1 MKLPIQTSV
10 GLATVDWDAPDNA
23 RSLLVLGHGAGGG
36 VDARDLVAVRKA
48 ALSAGHAVARL
59 TQPYRVAGRRA
70 PAPAPALDKAF
81 TEVVGELRER
91 LDVPL
96 IVGGRSSGARVAC
109 RCAAAVSA
117 HGVLAL
123 SFPLHPPG
131 RPERSRADELRP
143 VEVPVL
149 IAQGE
154 RDSFGSPDEV
164 SDPPLPANFTV
175 YRVVGGNHG
184 FAVRKGDP
192 SPLPGI
198 SAAVVEWLDEI
209 L

>member
-1 MKLPIQTSV
+1 MKLSIETSV
-10 GLATVDWDAPDNA
+10 GPATVDWDEPDDP
-23 RSLLVLGHGAGGG
+23 RSLLLLGHGAGGG
-36 VDARDLVAVRKA
+36 VDASDLMAVRKA
-48 ALSAGHAVARL
+48 ALAAGHAVARL

-70 PAPAPALDKAF
+70 PAPAPALDKAL

-96 IVGGRSSGARVAC
+96 VVGGRSSGARVAC

-117 HGVLAL
+117 SGVVAL

-131 RPERSRADELRP
+131 KPERSRADELRP

-149 IAQGE
+149 IVQGE
-154 RDSFGSPDEV
+154 RDPFGSPDEV
-164 SDPPLPANFTV
+164 NDPPLPANFSV
-175 YRVVGGNHG
+175 LRVPGGNHG

-192 SPLPGI
+192 SPMPGI
-198 SAAVVEWLDEI
+198 SAAVIDWLDKI

>member
-1 MKLPIQTSV
+1 MKLSFDTSV
-10 GLATVDWDAPDNA
+10 GPATVAWDAPESP

-36 VDARDLVAVRKA
+36 VDAADLLAVRKA
-48 ALSAGHAVARL
+48 ALAAGHAVARL

-109 RCAAAVSA
+109 RCAASVSA
-117 HGVLAL
+117 AGVLAL

-131 RPERSRADELRP
+131 RPDRSRADELRP
-143 VEVPVL
+143 VPVPVL
-149 IAQGE
+149 IVQGE
-154 RDSFGSPDEV
+154 RDTFGGPDEV
-164 SDPPLPANFTV
+164 NDPPLPANFAI
-175 YRVVGGNHG
+175 YRVAGANHG

-198 SAAVVEWLDEI
+198 SAAVVEWLDKI

>member
-1 MKLPIQTSV
+1 MKLSIQTSV
-10 GLATVDWDAPDNA
+10 GLATVDWDEPATP
-23 RSLLVLGHGAGGG
+23 RSLVLLGHGAGGG
-36 VDARDLVAVRKA
+36 VDAKDLLALREA
-48 ALSAGHAVARL
+48 ALAAGHAVARL

-109 RCAAAVSA
+109 RCASAVSA
-117 HGVLAL
+117 RGVVAL

-131 RPERSRADELRP
+131 KPERSRADELRP

-149 IAQGE
+149 IVQGE
-154 RDSFGSPDEV
+154 RDPFGGPDEV
-164 SDPPLPANFTV
+164 NDPPLPANFSIH
-175 YRVVGGNHG
+175 RVAGGNHG

-198 SAAVVEWLDEI
+198 SQAVVDWLDNI